1 VKKALFFPLAL
12 LVFCAA
18 ELNAGI
24 RFFGL
29 DLSGERLLFAASSS
43 RDTRSQLFLAR
54 LGSLSASRLS
64 ALPER
69 LEILDG
75 GKTLLVQNAYG
86 IQSVPVSGGLP
97 RAVPGFSSA
106 FGGEFAA
113 PGTSRAAVPSE
124 DGKWLLFVDPVSH
137 ARGDLVLLERAT
149 GERRVVSR
157 DMDRPGRL
165 FPAVW
170 SLDSRFFLYMKA
182 GKLYFYTAGGNS
194 LPPSDERRR
203 LIGEGRISSLCRT
216 EGGFYYL
223 KGSSLRIIRSADLA
237 AKFLYPRVLEAGE
250 NTRTIPFEFDPVFDS
265 YWMSEDGSSMI
276 FSRAGRNVFYYPL
289 EETPETPLPYIKLS
303 SSFSLRTV
311 LWDEGIV
318 TILAGER
325 DGNSLAYRIDG
336 GAFIRL
342 EIPAAAA
349 ALSPDGKKVVIW
361 GNEGAVLYDYQN
373 WEPLQTLTE
382 KPALSC
388 VWLNGKELVVGGG
401 ERIERFF
408 LEEGEEVQSA
418 LVCLSS
424 VSEYGFDEG
433 GNSIAARSGAFWFVT
448 DGTAPWTETD
458 PPALKEPSRSSSR
471 YRVFLDERSSGF
483 FDNMPMVRSLG
494 DAKTFPLFPASGIA
508 RKSLARE
515 RIRKT
520 RPSEMEGVFAHGSR
534 SSSRVALSFDLYDD
548 DTGLYYVLN
557 VLSQYGITGNFFLNG
572 EFIRRHPDGAAAIAE
587 AGHETGSMFY
597 APIDLSDARYG
608 ADRDFIARGLARNE
622 DEFHGATGGELA
634 LLWHPPWYA
643 VSPEIAAYASR
654 SGYKTVGRDM
664 DTGDWIS
671 RAEARRIGME
681 EPSAAD
687 IIDTIMDSIENG
699 SIVPIRLGIL
709 PGGRSDYLFDRL
721 ELLLDAII
729 RSGYEIVPVSRL

>member
-1 VKKALFFPLAL
+1 MKKALFFPLAL

-18 ELNAGI
+18 ELDAGI

-29 DLSGERLLFAASSS
+29 DLSGDRLLFAAASS

-54 LGSLSASRLS
+54 LGSLSVSRLS

-69 LEILDG
+69 LEVLDG

-86 IQSVPVSGGLP
+86 VQSVPVSGGLP

-157 DMDRPGRL
+157 DMDRPGRF

-170 SLDSRFFLYMKA
+170 SLDSRFFLYAKA

-194 LPPSDERRR
+194 PPSDERRR
-203 LIGEGRISSLCRT
+203 LIGEGGIASLCRT
-216 EGGFYYL
+216 GGGFYYL
-223 KGSSLRIIRSADLA
+223 KGSSLRTIRSADLA
-237 AKFLYPRVLEAGE
+237 AKFLYPRFLEAGE
-250 NTRTIPFEFDPVFDS
+250 NMRSIPFEFDPVFDS
-265 YWMSEDGSSMI
+265 YWISGDGSSMI

-289 EETPETPLPYIKLS
+289 DETSETPLPYIKLS
-303 SSFSLRTV
+303 PSFSLRTV
-311 LWDEGIV
+311 LWGEGIA
-318 TILAGER
+318 TIVAEER
-325 DGNSLAYRIDG
+325 DGNPLAYRIDG
-336 GAFIRL
+336 GAFTRL

-349 ALSPDGKKVVIW
+349 ALSPDGKKAVVW

-388 VWLNGKELVVGGG
+388 VWLGGNELVVGGG
-401 ERIERFF
+401 ERIERFVF
-408 LEEGEEVQSA
+408 EEGEETQSA

-424 VSEYGFDEG
+424 ISEYGFAED
-433 GNSIAARSGAFWFVT
+433 GNGIAARSGAFWFVT

-458 PPALKEPSRSSSR
+458 TPVLKELSRSSSR
-471 YRVFLDERSSGF
+471 YRVFLDERGAGF
-483 FDNMPMVRSLG
+483 FDNTPMVRSLD
-494 DAKTFPLFPASGIA
+494 DAKTFPLFPPSAVA

-515 RIRKT
+515 SVRGT

-534 SSSRVALSFDLYDD
+534 SSPRVALSFDLYDD
-548 DTGLYYVLN
+548 DTGLYYVLD
-557 VLSQYGITGNFFLNG
+557 VLARYGITGSFFLNG
-572 EFIRRHPDGAAAIAE
+572 EFIRRHPGAAAAIAE

-597 APIDLSDARYG
+597 APVDLSDARYG
-608 ADRDFIARGLARNE
+608 VDRDFIARGLARNE

-634 LLWHPPWYA
+634 LIWHPPWYA
-643 VSPEIAAYASR
+643 VSPEIAVHAAR

-709 PGGRSDYLFDRL
+709 PGGRGDYLFDRL
-721 ELLLDAII
+721 ELLLDAVI